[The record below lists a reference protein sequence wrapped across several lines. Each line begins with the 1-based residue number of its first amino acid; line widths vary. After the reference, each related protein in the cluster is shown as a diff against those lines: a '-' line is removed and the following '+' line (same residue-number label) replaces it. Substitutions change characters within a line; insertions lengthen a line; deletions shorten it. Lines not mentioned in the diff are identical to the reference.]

1 MSCDKWAYDPKRCD
15 DQICP
20 GDCDNCRFLTSAL
33 MVAADMSELMRH
45 ARVKNVPFSDDTDSE
60 EEQAILALRKGE
72 E

>member
-20 GDCDNCRFLTSAL
+20 GDCDNCDLW
-33 MVAADMSELMRH
+33 
-45 ARVKNVPFSDDTDSE
+45 KDDDDE
-60 EEQAILALRKGE
+60 EERAVLALRKGE